1 MVMFDKLQL
10 KNVHVIINKVD
21 FSLTFHMTMNN
32 FDIIW
37 SQQYWAWM
45 MDLQISINL
54 TKTCK
59 HTTSQQL
66 VHVLCPLSF
75 SSAEYLQTSC
85 RNKVKN
91 NLLNYYQNFSSSVTN
106 RIICISNPMRN
117 SLEKK
122 LHLVY
127 EWLTGRRHGIGVRR
141 NA

>member
-75 SSAEYLQTSC
+75 SSAEYLQTSYQ
-85 RNKVKN
+85 NKVKYN
-91 NLLNYYQNFSSSVTN
+91 PLNYYQNFSSSVYMYFE
-106 RIICISNPMRN
+106 PD
-117 SLEKK
+117 EKLFREK
-122 LHLVY
+122 VTFSIWMVDGEKAWHR
-127 EWLTGRRHGIGVRR
+127 G
-141 NA
+141 

>member
-75 SSAEYLQTSC
+75 SSAEYLQTSYQ
-85 RNKVKN
+85 NKVEYN
-91 NLLNYYQNFSSSVTN
+91 PLNYYQNFSSSVYMYFE
-106 RIICISNPMRN
+106 PD
-117 SLEKK
+117 EKLFREK
-122 LHLVY
+122 VTFSIWMVDGEKAWHR
-127 EWLTGRRHGIGVRR
+127 G
-141 NA
+141 

>member
-75 SSAEYLQTSC
+75 SSAEYLQTSYQ
-85 RNKVKN
+85 NKVKYN
-91 NLLNYYQNFSSSVTN
+91 PLNYYQNFSSSVCTYFE
-106 RIICISNPMRN
+106 PD
-117 SLEKK
+117 EKLFREK
-122 LHLVY
+122 VTFSIWMVDGEKAWHR
-127 EWLTGRRHGIGVRR
+127 G
-141 NA
+141 

>member
-75 SSAEYLQTSC
+75 SSAEYLQTSYQ
-85 RNKVKN
+85 NKVKY
-91 NLLNYYQNFSSSVTN
+91 NLLNYYQNFSSSVYMYFE
-106 RIICISNPMRN
+106 PD
-117 SLEKK
+117 EKLFREK
-122 LHLVY
+122 VTFSIWMVDGEKAWHR
-127 EWLTGRRHGIGVRR
+127 G
-141 NA
+141 